1 MNGHDGMMA
10 NGNKILEW
18 YFVDALDQ
26 FAILKV
32 L

>member
-1 MNGHDGMMA
+1 MNDHDGMTA
-10 NGNKILEW
+10 NGNKISEW

-26 FAILKV
+26 FATLKM